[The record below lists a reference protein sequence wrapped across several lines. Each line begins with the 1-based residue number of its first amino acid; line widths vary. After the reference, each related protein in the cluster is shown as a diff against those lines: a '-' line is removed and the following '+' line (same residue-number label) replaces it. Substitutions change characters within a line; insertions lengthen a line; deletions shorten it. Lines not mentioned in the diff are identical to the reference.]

1 MKKENKVKLLTT
13 IENLIFFGRNEDA
26 ISLVKIALSEGV
38 KPIFLVESVINS
50 LDYKHEELPET
61 LLQTRTAL
69 TILAH
74 VLLQIEEKKIVEGN
88 VLIGAVKDDL
98 HNIGITIAT
107 GLLSKIGLKV
117 IDLGVDVQKDEFILQ
132 CEKQNADIVIVTCNV
147 QRALFNAKTIIED
160 IKINFGDKVKIIT
173 AGEAFTPKSSWKLG
187 ADFFCENPLLVANE
201 CIKIIKEQKLK
212 QIASVLKK
220 HLRTK
225 GFSD

>member
-1 MKKENKVKLLTT
+1 MKKENKAKLLTT

-26 ISLVKIALSEGV
+26 IRLVEIALSEGV
-38 KPIFLVESVINS
+38 KPIFLVKSIINS
-50 LDYKHEELPET
+50 FDYKHEELPET

-74 VLLQIEEKKIVEGN
+74 VLPQIEEKKVEGN
-88 VLIGAVKDDL
+88 VVIGAVKGDL

-147 QRALFNAKTIIED
+147 QRALFDAKTIIED
-160 IKINFGDKVKIIT
+160 VKINFGDKVKIIT
-173 AGEAFTPKSSWKLG
+173 AGEAFTPKLSWKLG
-187 ADFFCENPLLVANE
+187 ADFFCENPLFVANE

-220 HLRTK
+220 YLRTK